1 MTPAAEQPNDERAR
15 AAWPLLARLVAE
27 PEDFRQRRWGVEP
40 VLTRAGAADLAQL
53 LRAQDVDELLSV
65 RGLRTPFL
73 RMVKDGTTLAHS
85 VFTAGGGV
93 GAGVGDQVSDDKVR
107 RLFADGATIVLQGLH
122 RTWPPILD
130 FVLEL
135 AAELGHPVQANAY
148 VTPPSSRG
156 FGAHYDVHDV
166 FVVQLFGRKRWYVH
180 DPVHPWP
187 LRDQPSSDVADAVS
201 AAAAGAPRLDTVLEP
216 GDCLYLP
223 RGFIHSATA
232 LGEVSGHL
240 TLGVHV
246 WTQYHLAEAAMAAAL
261 AEIAGAEAV
270 RAPLPLGA
278 DVGDPADLARLLEAV
293 RDRLHAALAGLD
305 PARIARD
312 LGAQARAAQRP
323 GPIGALAQAAAV
335 RELTPS
341 SLVVARNHLGLRR
354 EATSEAGLRLR
365 SRVGSVEVP
374 AIEVPGVDRAL
385 SGTPVRPNELPLPEP
400 QALAL
405 VHRLL
410 AAGLVQPTDLR

>member
-15 AAWPLLARLVAE
+15 AAWPLLARLVGE
-27 PEDFRQRRWGVEP
+27 PGEFRQRCWGVES

-53 LRAQDVDELLSV
+53 LRAEDVDELLSV

-73 RMVKDGTTLAHS
+73 RMVKDGVTLAQTAL
-85 VFTAGGGV
+85 TAGGGV

-122 RTWPPILD
+122 RTWPPIFD

-135 AAELGHPVQANAY
+135 ATELGHPVQANAY
-148 VTPPSSRG
+148 ITPPSSRG

-187 LRDQPSSDVADAVS
+187 LRDQPSSDFADAIS
-201 AAAAGAPRLDTVLEP
+201 AVAAGEPRLDTVLHP

-246 WTQYHLAEAAMAAAL
+246 WTQYHLAEAAMTAAL
-261 AEIAGAEAV
+261 AELAGVEAA

-278 DVGDPADLARLLEAV
+278 DVADPGGLAPLLDAV
-293 RDRLHAALAGLD
+293 RERLRAALAGLD
-305 PARIARD
+305 PARVAHD
-312 LGAQARAAQRP
+312 LDGRARAAQRP
-323 GPIGALAQAAAV
+323 GPIGALAQAAAI
-335 RELTPS
+335 RELNPS
-341 SLVVARNHLGLRR
+341 SLVVSRRHLGLRR
-354 EATSEAGLRLR
+354 ETTPDDGLRLR
-365 SRVGSVEVP
+365 SRVGSVDVP
-374 AIEVPGVDRAL
+374 AIEVAGLDRLL
-385 SGTPVRPNELPLPEP
+385 SGRPVRPNELPLPEAE
-400 QALAL
+400 ALAL
-405 VHRLL
+405 VQRLL
-410 AAGLVQPTDLR
+410 TAGLVLPQ